1 MNQLDISAFETAVA
15 RENLAV
21 RGLRVYR
28 DGALIASYQPQP
40 EERQNQ
46 YSGTKSFTSTAC
58 ALSRR
63 ACSPWTTMFW
73 TTSGRMRRKLSAKT

>member
-15 RENLAV
+15 QENLAV

-46 YSGTKSFTSTAC
+46 YSGTKSFTSTA
-58 ALSRR
+58 
-63 ACSPWTTMFW
+63 
-73 TTSGRMRRKLSAKT
+73 